1 MLFWLPGLSPAILA
15 RGVKSA
21 RFAAARGGLLRLAAA
36 RHAAHAHSRECR
48 ARPDVEKTRHGLT
61 RHLHGEPHGEKI
73 ADRFPA
79 ISAESRP
86 GRSLRPA
93 CRGAPPPTTR
103 PALAPRGV
111 RHGLTSAGPVLS
123 THARAR
129 GVENG
134 AGGAGRPDGVDLAA
148 QNHFLGVDQAARTSH
163 SRMRGKLS
171 GLEL

>member
-21 RFAAARGGLLRLAAA
+21 CFAAAQGGHPRLAAA
-36 RHAAHAHSRECR
+36 RHAASSRSRECR
-48 ARPDVEKTRHGLT
+48 ARQDVEKTRHGTFTASVRARKSQIPLFK
-61 RHLHGEPHGEKI
+61 RK
-73 ADRFPA
+73 
-79 ISAESRP
+79 SAESRP